1 MKQLIYHMALQ
12 SILRHA
18 AAEGRKEALFGR
30 GYEHAKDVLP
40 AFIRGDTFPHI
51 QLEFPLAGDPFL
63 DASML
68 YQQDSGRVRIDS
80 PTVAGTEGVIDWIS
94 DLPKD
99 YQGIIWWGYELDMGS
114 SVLPTAGIHFQP
126 WDHPELAEQFCR
138 LIGEEEKGRLYL
150 SSVDRMPA
158 GWEPVYFGIF
168 RGRKNA
174 PLRIGG
180 YLGTDVRAAA
190 ARSKEVIRQVFQKTG
205 FTAYDDTMLEQLS
218 LLLGEGVEGMDF
230 QFDVLPDGSLAEKFS
245 VGLMLGIRGRETAKD
260 AFNGGVYTSLRRSLE
275 EWKIIDDRLDM
286 ALDMTYTKKQKVLS
300 EEGSV
305 GYCMKLLL
313 PSWLKVSWIHGRL
326 QPAKLYCLVYA
337 LIR

>member
-12 SILRHA
+12 SILQHA
-18 AAEGRKEALFGR
+18 ASEGRKEALFGR
-30 GYEHAKDVLP
+30 GYEHAKNVLP

-68 YQQDSGRVRIDS
+68 YSQDSGRVRIDS
-80 PTVAGTEGVIDWIS
+80 PTVAGTEGIIDWID

-99 YQGIIWWGYELDMGS
+99 YQGILWGYELDMGS
-114 SVLPTAGIHFQP
+114 SVLPMAGVHFQP
-126 WDHPELAEQFCR
+126 WDHPELAIQFCR

-150 SSVDRMPA
+150 SMVNRMPA

-168 RGRKNA
+168 RGRKDA

-180 YLGTDVRAAA
+180 YLGKEVRAAA
-190 ARSKEVIRQVFQKTG
+190 ARSKEVIRQVFQKAG

-305 GYCMKLLL
+305 GYCMKLLF
-313 PSWLKVSWIHGRL
+313 PRWLKVSWIHGRL
-326 QPAKLYCLVYA
+326 QPAKFYCHVYA